1 MKKLQNRFIV
11 SAFSFKL
18 FLMKLNDS
26 FIKNYHFH
34 YIFLLIEIFFEKIK
48 EFDWIKL
55 SQREDIMHNMA

>member
-1 MKKLQNRFIV
+1 MIV
-11 SAFSFKL
+11 SLK
-18 FLMKLNDS
+18 
-26 FIKNYHFH
+26 IIIIYH